1 MSTPQP
7 RWSGMTIRRAA
18 LWLLPAALA
27 GAFIAA
33 PPVTA
38 QAPNAVSVPAATL
51 TEIDVPG
58 TSPMS
63 ATAVDLAAVGY
74 TAREFY
80 AAGFANRYTG
90 ADANTLTTASVLDG
104 GNPYRTRVMVRYPSP
119 DKFNGT
125 LAVEW
130 ANVTIGVDFEFAT
143 AEASEYLLREGY
155 AVAIVSAQRV
165 GVERL
170 KTWSP
175 ARYAGLSVDVN
186 KCGASGTDLCPG
198 DPLSYDIFAQIT
210 QALKDN
216 AGGADAPMPGLQVK
230 DALAI

>member
-1 MSTPQP
+1 
-7 RWSGMTIRRAA
+7 MTIRRAA

-130 ANVTIGVDFEFAT
+130 ATDTGQCCMFA
-143 AEASEYLLREGY
+143 APSF
-155 AVAIVSAQRV
+155 
-165 GVERL
+165 
-170 KTWSP
+170 
-175 ARYAGLSVDVN
+175 
-186 KCGASGTDLCPG
+186 LCPRSHRS
-198 DPLSYDIFAQIT
+198 LRIYDSAC
-210 QALKDN
+210 AR
-216 AGGADAPMPGLQVK
+216 PGLNV
-230 DALAI
+230 